1 MNQPTLASQVSH
13 CAGKL
18 FSEQSAAR
26 LIEVLGEAKVRHL
39 LLVAQ
44 SANDGGTGLAGLQKR
59 LFCVSERVAQ
69 AVQALD
75 ITADALGIMRAARF
89 DAEVI
94 PALRR
99 LIAGKHSDDDVARIR
114 QSFSATAIATPDAGQ
129 GRPAAA
135 NEARAPVEQ
144 ASAAAEPGRAPQR
157 PPVRTAPASTAG
169 NPQPSDRK
177 PGRHVYGGK
186 GAMCFQVASD
196 QKGNVALM
204 VDAAQATGP
213 RQYDWQRKI
222 IIMLTENEM
231 NRLYLVLRGLLT
243 TFDAVGHGEAHDKN
257 FSIANQETKFFVK
270 MSQAQ
275 RLVAI
280 PMTAG
285 DAALLCADVGQ
296 ALVAA
301 KPVYGSL
308 AGLDAHLAPFALME
322 LRLQKAPQQQRA
334 A

>member
-1 MNQPTLASQVSH
+1 MNQPTLASQVSQ

-26 LIEVLGEAKVRHL
+26 LIEVLGEAKVRQL

-44 SANDGGTGLAGLQKR
+44 STSDGGTGLAGLQKR

-69 AVQALD
+69 AVQALGIATD
-75 ITADALGIMRAARF
+75 RLGIMRAARF

-99 LIAGKHSDDDVARIR
+99 LIAGKHSDDDAARIR
-114 QSFSATAIATPDAGQ
+114 QSFSTTAIATPDAGQ

-135 NEARAPVEQ
+135 NESQGPAEQ
-144 ASAAAEPGRAPQR
+144 ASAAGEPPRAPQR
-157 PPVRTAPASTAG
+157 IAPASAAAT
-169 NPQPSDRK
+169 PQPPERK

-204 VDAAQATGP
+204 VDAAQASGP

-270 MSQAQ
+270 MSQGQ

>member
-1 MNQPTLASQVSH
+1 MNQPTLASQVSQ

-26 LIEVLGEAKVRHL
+26 LIEVLDEAKVRQL
-39 LLVAQ
+39 LLAAQ
-44 SANDGGTGLAGLQKR
+44 STCDGGTGLAGLQKR

-75 ITADALGIMRAARF
+75 IATDPLGIMRAARF

-99 LIAGKHSDDDVARIR
+99 LIGGKHSDEDAARIR

-135 NEARAPVEQ
+135 NESQAPAER
-144 ASAAAEPGRAPQR
+144 ASAAVESPRAAQRAPQR
-157 PPVRTAPASTAG
+157 TAAASDT
-169 NPQPSDRK
+169 PQPPERK
-177 PGRHVYGGK
+177 LGRHVYGGK
-186 GAMCFQVASD
+186 GAMCFQVATD
-196 QKGNVALM
+196 QKRNVALM

-257 FSIANQETKFFVK
+257 FSIANQETKFFIK
-270 MSQAQ
+270 MSQGQ

-322 LRLQKAPQQQRA
+322 LRLQKAPQQRA

>member
-1 MNQPTLASQVSH
+1 MNQPTLASQVSQ

-26 LIEVLGEAKVRHL
+26 LIEVLGESKVRQL
-39 LLVAQ
+39 LMVAQ
-44 SANDGGTGLAGLQKR
+44 STSDGGTGLAGLQKR

-75 ITADALGIMRAARF
+75 IATDPLGIMRAARF

-99 LIAGKHSDDDVARIR
+99 LIAGKHSDEDAARIR

-135 NEARAPVEQ
+135 NESRAPAEQ
-144 ASAAAEPGRAPQR
+144 ASAAGEAPRVPQ
-157 PPVRTAPASTAG
+157 RTAPASAAAT
-169 NPQPSDRK
+169 PQPPERK

-204 VDAAQATGP
+204 VDAAQASGP

-270 MSQAQ
+270 MSQGQ